1 MGDTDNRARW
11 DRKYEEGLPSLTVPD
26 PFFVS
31 AYERLVDRSFPNA
44 GMALDLAAGLGR
56 HALWLAARG
65 WQVSAVDVSEVAIGK
80 LSQAAGQ
87 FNVKINLFAVD
98 AAEYDFVPTRFDL
111 IVLFYH
117 LDRSLFPK
125 IVSALNPGG
134 LFVCKMA
141 VPWGREIA
149 LASANFR
156 PLDKNGS
163 ERESDRWAILGC
175 FLEGVNG
182 DEFDVCRGHPL
193 GLQQQVAEILI
204 TAAAIDQHANIPVHR
219 LDYAEANLGPTVV
232 QNAVQVLD

>member
-1 MGDTDNRARW
+1 MDGTDNRALW
-11 DRKYEEGLPSLTVPD
+11 DRKYEEGLPSLTKPD

-56 HALWLAARG
+56 HALWLADRG

-80 LSQAAGQ
+80 LSQAAGEL
-87 FNVKINLFAVD
+87 NVKIDLFAID
-98 AAEYDFVPTRFDL
+98 AAEYDFEPAGFDL

-117 LDRSLFPK
+117 LDRGLFPK

-141 VPWGREIA
+141 VHWGPEIA

-156 PLDKNGS
+156 PLDKNELVS
-163 ERESDRWAILGC
+163 LVPALQVIDHHERPVRDR
-175 FLEGVNG
+175 GVV
-182 DEFDVCRGHPL
+182 EFVGKKPKSPAQARKHKATKAPGR
-193 GLQQQVAEILI
+193 A
-204 TAAAIDQHANIPVHR
+204 
-219 LDYAEANLGPTVV
+219 
-232 QNAVQVLD
+232 